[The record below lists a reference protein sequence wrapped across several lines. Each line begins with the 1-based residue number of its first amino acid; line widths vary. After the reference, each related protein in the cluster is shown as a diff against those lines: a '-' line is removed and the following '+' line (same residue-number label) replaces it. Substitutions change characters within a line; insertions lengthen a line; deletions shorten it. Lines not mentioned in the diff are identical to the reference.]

1 MESYLKESLGYSF
14 VKRSGQG
21 GGGCISQ
28 GEMYHTDQ
36 GQIFVKENSKEGAD
50 KMFKGEYESLK
61 AIANTNTIKVPQ
73 PIKVLKRPTGKIYSE
88 TSCVWAAN
96 RLGFGAGA
104 ELLKLS
110 SYDVW

>member
-1 MESYLKESLGYSF
+1 MQSYLKDSLGYSF

-73 PIKVLKRPTGKIYSE
+73 PIKVLKRPTGKI
-88 TSCVWAAN
+88 TSN
-96 RLGFGAGA
+96 L
-104 ELLKLS
+104 
-110 SYDVW
+110 